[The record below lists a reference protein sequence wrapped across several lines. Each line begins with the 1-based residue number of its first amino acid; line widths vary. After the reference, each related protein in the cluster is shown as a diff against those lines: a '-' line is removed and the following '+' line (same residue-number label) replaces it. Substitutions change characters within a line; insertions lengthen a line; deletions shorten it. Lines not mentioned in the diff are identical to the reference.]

1 MTETV
6 VHVVRH
12 GEVDNP
18 TKVLYGRLP
27 DFHLSSRGRAMAE
40 RVAEHLTGLPV
51 THLRTSP
58 LERARE
64 TMAPVEAVYPELK
77 PTVDVR
83 LIEAANAFEG
93 TVFAS
98 RGTLMKPSSW
108 WHLRNPLRPSW
119 GEPYRNI
126 IRRMQAAVLDAAA
139 AAGDGNQAI
148 VVSHQLPIWMLR
160 SYAEGRRLVHDPRR
174 RECTLASVTSFT
186 VVDGHLSRVDYAEPA
201 AGLQAVKDEARPR
214 RFTPGA

>member
-1 MTETV
+1 MTETI

-12 GEVDNP
+12 GEVENP

-27 DFHLSSRGRAMAE
+27 DFHLSALGREMAQ
-40 RVAEHLTGLPV
+40 RVADQLSGLPV

-64 TMAPVEAVYPELK
+64 TMAPIQAAYPGLK

-83 LIEAANAFEG
+83 VVEAANVFEG
-93 TVFAS
+93 KVFVS
-98 RGTLMKPSSW
+98 RGTLLRPASW
-108 WHLRNPLRPSW
+108 WHLRNPMRPTW
-119 GEPYRNI
+119 GEPYRHI
-126 IRRMQAAVLDAAA
+126 IARMLPAVLDAAV
-139 AAGDGNQAI
+139 AAGDGNQAV

-160 SYAEGRRLVHDPRR
+160 CHAEGRRLVHDPRR

-186 VVDGHLSRVDYAEPA
+186 VVDNHLARVDYAEPA
-201 AGLQAVKDEARPR
+201 RDLLPARSAKR
-214 RFTPGA
+214 TVGFSPGA